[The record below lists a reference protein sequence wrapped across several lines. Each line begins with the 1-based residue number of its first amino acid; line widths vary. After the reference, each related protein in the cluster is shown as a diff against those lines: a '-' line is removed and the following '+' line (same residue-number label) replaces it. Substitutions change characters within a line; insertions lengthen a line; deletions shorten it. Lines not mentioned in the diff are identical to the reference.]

1 MQIDVA
7 MRDGNKL
14 IHGGVIKKHLIKP
27 LTSSNEFFLM
37 NFNALSRELFKEI
50 SSLFLLIEPSF
61 LLASFHFQKL
71 FMFYLLF
78 DVDQK
83 KRNIFTAQEKW
94 KINKKH
100 SCVKQKVN

>member
-61 LLASFHFQKL
+61 FARFFSLSKTFYVL
-71 FMFYLLF
+71 FA
-78 DVDQK
+78 
-83 KRNIFTAQEKW
+83 I
-94 KINKKH
+94 
-100 SCVKQKVN
+100 